1 MRHLTSSEQTFLA
14 GTRAQLRPLCAFDF
28 TLDPFA
34 TAATAM
40 DSPHALTG
48 QRLTLDAQDGK
59 ISLDEMMK
67 QMASNVADESDAY
80 APRLVETLQGLLS
93 VLKK

>member
-1 MRHLTSSEQTFLA
+1 M
-14 GTRAQLRPLCAFDF
+14 
-28 TLDPFA
+28 
-34 TAATAM
+34 
-40 DSPHALTG
+40 TG